1 MEGSK
6 PKAPTTNRKA
16 RLSSPLDIEAN
27 KDKDN
32 AEHEHGHKASHF
44 STFFVVLFFRYV
56 LQMINIG
63 LWYWTNGMNGIAMQS
78 YAGDLVIET
87 SLQSGW
93 QRFLSTWTITCI
105 ITSLQLLVGAV
116 LGRAILYGLDKT
128 LTWKQI
134 ASTNSW
140 TLSGLHALGSLATN
154 LGFMYGKASL
164 IQVIKL
170 LEPFETLMLSQL
182 LFRQE
187 GNCTIGIVSSMM
199 VVVGA
204 AMSLLKLQ
212 STPPPPPAI
221 FFAILSG
228 LTISC
233 RNVLQRKHL
242 STSSGTGKDTTSTTT
257 LSTNEPAASSSD
269 QKSKVVKSVIQFTN
283 LSWYSGIWMS
293 GVSMVSYVLIQP
305 HLLQPDSQVLLWH
318 PLYNVFSMIT
328 LGFCLALTHS
338 LLNAGK
344 RVVAICMALLWFAE
358 GLNAKTVAGLLLVGI
373 GGAWYSWESKQKKQ
387 ISNTQNVM
395 KLVLA
400 LGALQSLF
408 VFQRGGS

>member
-1 MEGSK
+1 MERSK
-6 PKAPTTNRKA
+6 PKKPATKGESYP
-16 RLSSPLDIEAN
+16 SSSLDIEASEGN
-27 KDKDN
+27 DN
-32 AEHEHGHKASHF
+32 DDHHGHKVSRF
-44 STFFVVLFFRYV
+44 STFFALFFRYI
-56 LQMINIG
+56 LQIVNIG

-78 YAGDLVIET
+78 YAGNLMIET
-87 SLQSGW
+87 SLQSDW

-105 ITSLQLLVGAV
+105 ITSLQLLVGAA
-116 LGRAILYGLDKT
+116 LGRTILFGLDRT
-128 LTWKQI
+128 LTWKKI

-187 GNCTIGIVSSMM
+187 GTYTIGIVSSMM

-221 FFAILSG
+221 FFALLSG
-228 LTISC
+228 LSLSC

-242 STSSGTGKDTTSTTT
+242 SNNTGSDTSSMTTQST
-257 LSTNEPAASSSD
+257 SKPAAASPPD
-269 QKSKVVKSVIQFTN
+269 QKSKVCKSVIQFTN

-293 GVSMVSYVLIQP
+293 GVSTVSYVLLQP
-305 HLLQPDSQVLLWH
+305 NLLQPDNQVLLWH

-373 GGAWYSWESKQKKQ
+373 GGSWYSWESKQKRQ

-400 LGALQSLF
+400 LGTLHSLF
-408 VFQRGGS
+408 VFQRGG